1 MPDQY
6 EAIKRELIKKGLSK
20 KEAKKRAAKI
30 YNANRDDGDRP
41 VTRNYDK
48 KKGK

>member
-1 MPDQY
+1 MPEQY
-6 EAIKRELIKKGLSK
+6 EAIKEKLIKKGMSK

-30 YNANRDDGDRP
+30 YNAQREEGQEP
-41 VTRNYDK
+41 VTPSYDK